1 MEFLTDHSN
10 SLPLSLSLSIPGLFP
25 VYIQNEIAGFMSI
38 LGDSWK
44 MVSEPKDYR
53 VTAHMNLIVCQE
65 PFTRFSRAFST

>member
-1 MEFLTDHSN
+1 MEFPDRSRQFSFSH
-10 SLPLSLSLSIPGLFP
+10 SIPGPFA

-53 VTAHMNLIVCQE
+53 VTAHLNIIVCQE